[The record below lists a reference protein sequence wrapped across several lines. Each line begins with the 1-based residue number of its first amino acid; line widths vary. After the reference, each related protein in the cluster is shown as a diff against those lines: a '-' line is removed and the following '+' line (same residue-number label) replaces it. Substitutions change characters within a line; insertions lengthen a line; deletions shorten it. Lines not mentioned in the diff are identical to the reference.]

1 MAREMG
7 DPAALGGAPAAP
19 PPRAAAPAPAAP
31 EGRAAAL
38 ARARAALGA
47 AVEARAPELKV
58 VAQRRDVDGPML
70 DRALALVRD
79 FIAARGLILFGGL
92 AIDYALRARGGAL
105 YPDDERPDYDFLSP
119 RSVDD
124 AYDLADLLTKAGFE
138 EVAAIGAVH
147 VQSMRVRTRLVVV
160 ADIGYV
166 PLSVFA
172 RIPTLTRDGVRYVDP
187 AFQAMDMHLAFC
199 YPFSSAPMED
209 IFHRWRKD
217 LKRWNLLADAGAF
230 GGLVP
235 APAKAPAAAPAAAP
249 APALASAVSGLPL
262 AAPPGAGEVA
272 LHGFAAYAALRRC
285 CPGPT
290 SALPLPLELAPDGR
304 ALRVG
309 APRGVPP
316 GVVLASPEPR
326 AAAGAGAA
334 EFAPFMDT
342 TPATF
347 VRGELTVFS
356 TRGRQLAVGAV
367 PAAALGLEGGAALE
381 VLVVTPPFLL
391 LWFLQESHRAA
402 DSEAAAVYRAFY
414 AHTLALLR
422 DAEAAIVGA
431 AGGGAA
437 GAAAFA
443 ASPFAPSVRV
453 MGRVNTDAAYLI
465 RIAKNAQQLRDE
477 PPAALGLD
485 PGVTALAK
493 GLPQNYY
500 PSQGKA
506 RPPPY
511 DYGANPFFTRAG
523 EPAGG
528 AVAEK
533 ARPA

>member
-1 MAREMG
+1 MG
-7 DPAALGGAPAAP
+7 DPSAAGGGGRAGGAAP
-19 PPRAAAPAPAAP
+19 PP

-47 AVEARAPELKV
+47 EVEARAPELKV
-58 VAQRRDVDGPML
+58 AAQRRDVDGPMA
-70 DRALALVRD
+70 DRALAIVRD

-138 EVAAIGAVH
+138 EVGAVRGIH
-147 VQSMRVRTRLVVV
+147 VQTMRVRTRLVWV

-166 PLSVFA
+166 PPAVFA

-187 AFQAMDMHLAFC
+187 AFQVMDMHLAFC
-199 YPFSSAPMED
+199 FPFSGAPRED
-209 IFHRWRKD
+209 VFHRWRKD
-217 LKRWNLLADAGAF
+217 LKRWNLLADAGAL
-230 GGLVP
+230 GDLVP
-235 APAKAPAAAPAAAP
+235 PPAPPLRSAAAAATGPPLAAA
-249 APALASAVSGLPL
+249 ASGLPL
-262 AAPPGAGEVA
+262 AAPAGAGEVA

-290 SALPLPLELAPDGR
+290 SAPPLPLELAPDGR

-309 APRGVPP
+309 APKGVPP

-326 AAAGAGAA
+326 AVAGGGAE
-334 EFAPFMDT
+334 EFAPFLDVC
-342 TPATF
+342 PATF

-367 PAAALGLEGGAALE
+367 PAAALGLSPEGGGPLE
-381 VLVVTPPFLL
+381 VLVVTPPYLL
-391 LWFLQESHRAA
+391 LWLLQGAHRAE
-402 DSEAAAVYRAFY
+402 DPAAAAAFRAFY

-422 DAEAAIVGA
+422 DAEAAIVAG

-443 ASPFAPSVRV
+443 ASPFAPSARV
-453 MGRVNTDAAYLI
+453 MGRVNTDASYLI
-465 RIAKNAQQLRDE
+465 RMATNARQLRDE
-477 PPAALGLD
+477 PPAVLGLD
-485 PGVTALAK
+485 PGVSALLE

-500 PSQGKA
+500 PGQGKA

-511 DYGANPFFTRAG
+511 NYGANPLFTRAG
-523 EPAGG
+523 EPAKG
-528 AVAEK
+528 AAAEK
-533 ARPA
+533 ARPG